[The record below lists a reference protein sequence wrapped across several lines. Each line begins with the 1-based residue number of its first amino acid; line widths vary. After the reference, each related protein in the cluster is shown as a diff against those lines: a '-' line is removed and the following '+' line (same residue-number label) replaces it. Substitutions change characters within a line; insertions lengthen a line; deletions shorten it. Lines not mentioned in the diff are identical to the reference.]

1 MKIASSRTAVGE
13 KANKHINQNVD
24 PFLQPTIYYTRTL
37 IHSKRQRRTRIKAG
51 FFQANLATG
60 QPSQKTTYL
69 WVCGG
74 TKNPVVSAEVSFFFF
89 FETLKY
95 YSCTTGHRSLKGILS
110 IFIIQ
115 EEL

>member
-89 FETLKY
+89 F
-95 YSCTTGHRSLKGILS
+95 
-110 IFIIQ
+110 
-115 EEL
+115 